1 MTDRTQSLAADR
13 RGERGLIRVGLL
25 IAAALMLSLVFM
37 STSARAAESDPT
49 IVLVH
54 GAFASPAGWN
64 GVAAALH
71 KDGYQT
77 ATPALG
83 LASVSDDV
91 AIVRSTLD
99 SIPGD
104 KILVGHSYGG
114 FVITNAASG
123 RRDVRGLVYAAAYVP
138 DSGETINSLSVGYA
152 PPAFLAHLVFA
163 PSFPF
168 VVVDP
173 QFFPEDFAQD
183 LNPKLGAEIAAQQR
197 PTSLGLF
204 GTPSSFA
211 TWHVLPSW
219 YAVSGHDRAIDPA
232 LQRFMA
238 ERAGSTTVRFAAA
251 SHVGGLTHYRARFVK
266 LIEQAVQATGTGSP
280 PLASTALG

>member
-1 MTDRTQSLAADR
+1 MDCLTQSVTADR
-13 RGERGLIRVGLL
+13 RVRLIGFGAF
-25 IAAALMLSLVFM
+25 IAAVLMLSLSAF
-37 STSARAAESDPT
+37 STSARAAKSDPTTT

-54 GAFASPAGWN
+54 GAFASPAGW
-64 GVAAALH
+64 GEVAAALQ

-99 SIPGD
+99 SIPGN

-114 FVITNAASG
+114 FVITNAAFG
-123 RRDVRGLVYAAAYVP
+123 RTDVRGLVYTAAYVP
-138 DSGETINSLSVGYA
+138 DSGETITTLGDGYT
-152 PPAFLAHLVFA
+152 PGAFLAHLVPA

-168 VVVDP
+168 FIVDP
-173 QFFPEDFAQD
+173 QRFPEDFAQD
-183 LNPKLGAEIAAQQR
+183 LNPKLGAEIAAEQR

-204 GTPSSFA
+204 VTPSGPA
-211 TWHVLPSW
+211 AWHALPSW
-219 YAVSGHDRAIDPA
+219 YAVSAHDRAIDPA

-238 ERAGSTTVRFAAA
+238 ERAGSTTVEFAAA
-251 SHVGGLTHYRARFVK
+251 SHVGGLTHYSARFVK
-266 LIEQAVQATGTGSP
+266 LIEQAATGT
-280 PLASTALG
+280 

>member
-13 RGERGLIRVGLL
+13 RGERHLIRVGLL
-25 IAAALMLSLVFM
+25 IAAALMLSLVFF
-37 STSARAAESDPT
+37 STSGRAVESDPT

-54 GAFASPAGWN
+54 GAFASPAGWVE
-64 GVAAALH
+64 VANALH

-77 ATPALG
+77 AAPALG

-123 RRDVRGLVYAAAYVP
+123 RSDVRGLVYTAAYVP
-138 DSGETINSLSVGYA
+138 DTDETINSLEVGYT
-152 PPAFLAHLVFA
+152 PGTFLAHLVFA

-168 VVVDP
+168 VIDDP

-197 PTSLGLF
+197 PTSLALF
-204 GTPSSFA
+204 GTPSGPA
-211 TWHVLPSW
+211 AWHALPSW
-219 YAVSGHDRAIDPA
+219 YAVSAHDRAIDPE

-238 ERAGSTTVRFAAA
+238 QRAGSTTVQFPAA
-251 SHVGGLTHYRARFVK
+251 SHVGGLTHYSTRFVK
-266 LIEQAVQATGTGSP
+266 LIEQAIDATAT
-280 PLASTALG
+280 

>member
-1 MTDRTQSLAADR
+1 MNGLTHSVTVDR
-13 RGERGLIRVGLL
+13 RVRLLQFGAL
-25 IAAALMLSLVFM
+25 IAAVLMLSLSAF
-37 STSARAAESDPT
+37 STGARAAKPNPATT

-54 GAFASPAGWN
+54 GAFASPAGWDS
-64 GVAAALH
+64 VAAALH
-71 KDGYQT
+71 KDGYRT
-77 ATPALG
+77 ATPGLG
-83 LASVSDDV
+83 LVSVSDDV

-99 SIPGD
+99 SIPGK

-114 FVITNAASG
+114 FVITNAAGG
-123 RRDVRGLVYAAAYVP
+123 RSDVRGLVYTAAYVP
-138 DSGETINSLSVGYA
+138 DSGETINSLGVGYA
-152 PPAFLAHLVFA
+152 PGAFLAHLVLA

-183 LNPKLGAEIAAQQR
+183 LNPKLAAEIAAEQR

-204 GTPSSFA
+204 GTPSGPA
-211 TWHVLPSW
+211 AWHALPSW
-219 YAVSGHDRAIDPA
+219 YAVSAHDRAIDPA

-238 ERAGSTTVRFAAA
+238 QRAGSTTVEFAAA

-266 LIEQAVQATGTGSP
+266 LIEQAAQATG
-280 PLASTALG
+280 A